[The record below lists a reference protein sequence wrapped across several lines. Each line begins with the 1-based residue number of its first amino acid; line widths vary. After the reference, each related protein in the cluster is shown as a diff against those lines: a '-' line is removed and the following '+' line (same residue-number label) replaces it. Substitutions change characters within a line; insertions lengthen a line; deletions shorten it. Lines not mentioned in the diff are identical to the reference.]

1 MKVMAWNVQGAKKHQ
16 IREEIRVINQTHRPD
31 LLFLIETMVSEQT
44 TRKLI
49 AKLGFEH
56 FDFVSPHNHSGGIW
70 VLWNNVNIHA
80 NVLLKEDR
88 AIHMLVLDCDIQKLS
103 VISGIY
109 APAQSGQKDS
119 FWQHLADLNA
129 VVDSPWCLIGDF
141 NELEDLSE
149 KRGGSALSKSHC
161 RRLPQFLR
169 TIHGSSILVQGR
181 SFTWKKRVHGHLIYE
196 RLDRAIGRQDWLR
209 MYPDAFITSGPFT
222 CSDHSYVYLQTSAP
236 SLAIKRTPFRF
247 QPNWNHYEGVHSI
260 VKKQWSKRVN
270 GSLMFRFAQRLKA
283 IKKDLKRWSSTPV
296 SYTHLTLPTNREV

>member
-1 MKVMAWNVQGAKKHQ
+1 M
-16 IREEIRVINQTHRPD
+16 I
-31 LLFLIETMVSEQT
+31 SEQT

-88 AIHMLVLDCDIQKLS
+88 AIHMLVFDVAIQKLS

-149 KRGGSALSKSHC
+149 KRGASLYRC
-161 RRLPQFLR
+161 P
-169 TIHGSSILVQGR
+169 LVDGYH
-181 SFTWKKRVHGHLIYE
+181 SFFEPFMGHLY
-196 RLDRAIGRQDWLR
+196 
-209 MYPDAFITSGPFT
+209 
-222 CSDHSYVYLQTSAP
+222 
-236 SLAIKRTPFRF
+236 
-247 QPNWNHYEGVHSI
+247 
-260 VKKQWSKRVN
+260 
-270 GSLMFRFAQRLKA
+270 
-283 IKKDLKRWSSTPV
+283 
-296 SYTHLTLPTNREV
+296 